1 MKVAAV
7 QMSAR
12 LADVDHNLERA
23 GALLERAFGQGCE
36 MVILPEFFPS
46 AVAFHPDM
54 AGVAMPLEGPALEL
68 MAGAARKHGGYVGG
82 SFICS
87 KGADN
92 YNTWVLLSP
101 DGSRWMHDKD
111 QPTMWENCWYVAGSD
126 DGVLET
132 PLGNVGVGMCWELVR
147 TRTVRRLRGKVD
159 LLVGGSCWWDVP
171 DRAIPIPGKRAAS
184 ERNMQIMIDTP
195 ARMAR
200 LLGAPVV
207 HAAHAG
213 DFEAGMPM
221 LPGPPTVHISSVRP
235 RWLTRGGRCWR
246 ASGGRTARAWRL
258 PISNPGASLRPRSR
272 RPGSGSRDCPG
283 SSGRCG
289 STRTSTEASTTGGGE
304 ALMLGVAVV
313 CRPQCWQRHLRV
325 T

>member
-171 DRAIPIPGKRAAS
+171 DRAIPIPGKHAAS

-221 LPGPPTVHISSVRP
+221 LPGPPYRSHFLGETQVVDARGKVLARL
-235 RWLTRGGRCWR
+235 RWQDGEGLAVADIEPGRVPPSEEPPSGFWIPGLPWLIRAVWQYQNIHGGLYYRRRRGSNAGSRGG
-246 ASGGRTARAWRL
+246 L
-258 PISNPGASLRPRSR
+258 
-272 RPGSGSRDCPG
+272 
-283 SSGRCG
+283 
-289 STRTSTEASTTGGGE
+289 
-304 ALMLGVAVV
+304 
-313 CRPQCWQRHLRV
+313 
-325 T
+325 